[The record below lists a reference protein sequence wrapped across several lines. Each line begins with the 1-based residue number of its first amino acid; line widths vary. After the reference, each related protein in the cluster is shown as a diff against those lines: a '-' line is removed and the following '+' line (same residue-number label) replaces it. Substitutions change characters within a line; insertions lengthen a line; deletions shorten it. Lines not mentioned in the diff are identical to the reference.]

1 MNITI
6 SLTPN
11 EPSEENVKKESHKAR
26 SLIAFPEN
34 YVVVDL
40 ETTGISADYDDIIE
54 FGAVKVINNVI
65 VDELSVLCNPGYEID
80 EYTLTKLTQKSTF
93 NFRQKK
99 SKKITIDDVVETLN
113 MLIETNR
120 IDEYCYEIYIQ
131 NN

>member
-1 MNITI
+1 MLELNITV

-54 FGAVKVINNVI
+54 FGAVKVIDNEI
-65 VDELSVLCNPGYEID
+65 VDELSVL
-80 EYTLTKLTQKSTF
+80 
-93 NFRQKK
+93 
-99 SKKITIDDVVETLN
+99 
-113 MLIETNR
+113 
-120 IDEYCYEIYIQ
+120 
-131 NN
+131 